1 MPRQSYKRSYERSAI
16 VALFGVGFD
25 ELDDRVFDGCEVDV
39 PRGCVV
45 GGLSLCEGRSEC
57 EGGCGGEVGVACE
70 GVWYAA
76 GHGVACEVWKCVRFW
91 IFCL

>member
-25 ELDDRVFDGCEVDV
+25 ELGNGLFDGCEVNV
-39 PRGCVV
+39 PRGCGGFGV

-57 EGGCGGEVGVACE
+57 EGCCGCGGECEVGVACE

-76 GHGVACEVWKCVRFW
+76 GHGVGV
-91 IFCL
+91 